1 MKKALKITGWIL
13 TGIVALFAFFVLWML
28 IVAVDHP
35 PSVDDKSALD
45 NERIRAAKDLYLVG
59 NNWLRKSESGL
70 WEMYVEG
77 DAFER
82 GVAFGKLTE
91 ELILYQEEAF
101 FDQIRELVPSDNYLR
116 FLKYFLAWFNRD
128 LDKSIPEEYRTEIY
142 GLSFSCSP
150 RFNFIGSGYQRQL
163 NYHAAHD
170 IGHALQNLRLVGCT
184 SFSVWNGASADTSLL
199 VARNFDFY
207 AGSRFAENKIVCF
220 YNPDKG
226 HKFMMISWA
235 GMTGVVSGMN
245 ETGLTVT
252 INASGSSIPLKASTP
267 VSIVAREILQYASS
281 VDEAFEIADRR
292 KMFVSESILIG
303 SAADGR
309 SSIIEKSPHKT
320 ALFSPPGNKV
330 VCANHFQGEAFSNDK
345 RNINT
350 ISGSDSRYR
359 FERMNELLGRDQAID
374 VADAVSI
381 LRDRLGPGDTDPGLG
396 NPMAINQLIAHH
408 SVVFKPDDRI
418 AWISTEPYQLGK
430 FVAYNLDSIFRLAP
444 GDILQN
450 HEIYEPDMTV
460 PEDTFLL
467 TREYAN
473 FIRHREMSRELADK
487 EREKQT
493 LPESFEET
501 YTSTN
506 PKLYSVW
513 SDLGDYW
520 FEMEEYTKA
529 YNYYQTALTR
539 EIPGNNVR
547 EKLEGLL
554 QESQKKSADGK

>member
-13 TGIVALFAFFVLWML
+13 AIMVAVFVFFALWMV

-35 PSVDDKSALD
+35 PAVDDKTAL
-45 NERIRAAKDLYLVG
+45 NAERVRAGENLYFVG

-77 DAFER
+77 DPFER
-82 GVAFGKLTE
+82 GVAFGKLAE

-101 FDQIRELVPSDNYLR
+101 FGQIRELVPSDNYLR

-128 LDKSIPEEYRTEIY
+128 LDKNIPEEYRIEIY

-150 RFNFIGSGYQRQL
+150 RFDFIGSGYQRQL

-207 AGSRFAENKIVCF
+207 AGNRFAENKIVCF
-220 YNPDKG
+220 YNPDQG

-245 ETGLTVT
+245 EKGLTVT
-252 INASGSSIPLKASTP
+252 INASGSPIPLKASTP
-267 VSIVAREILQYASS
+267 VSIVAREILQYASGIE
-281 VDEAFEIADRR
+281 EAFEIAGRR

-309 SSIIEKSPHKT
+309 SSIIEKSPRKNE
-320 ALFSPPGNKV
+320 LFSPDGDRI

-345 RNINT
+345 RNIKT

-359 FERMNELLGRDQAID
+359 FDRMNELLDRDQAID
-374 VADAVSI
+374 VEDAVAI
-381 LRDRLGPGDTDPGLG
+381 LRNRLGPGDTDPGMG
-396 NPMAINQLIAHH
+396 NPLAINQLIAHH
-408 SVVFKPDDRI
+408 SVVFKPEERT
-418 AWISTEPYQLGK
+418 AWVSTAPYQLGR
-430 FVAYNLDSIFRLAP
+430 FVAYDLDSIFSLTA
-444 GDILQN
+444 GDIIKN
-450 HEIYEPDMTV
+450 NEIHEPDLTV
-460 PEDTFLL
+460 AADTFLQ
-467 TREYAN
+467 TREYSD
-473 FIRHREMSRELADK
+473 FRRFREMSFELSQRKRERQA
-487 EREKQT
+487 
-493 LPESFEET
+493 LPQSFEKT
-501 YTSTN
+501 YTSIN
-506 PKLYSVW
+506 PSLYSAW
-513 SDLGDYW
+513 SDMADYW
-520 FEMEEYTKA
+520 FAMEEYGKA
-529 YNYYQTALTR
+529 YKYYQTALSR
-539 EIPGNNVR
+539 EIPGNNTR
-547 EKLEGLL
+547 EKLEDLSA
-554 QESQKKSADGK
+554 ESLKKSTDGK

>member
-13 TGIVALFAFFVLWML
+13 AIMVAVFVFFALWMV

-35 PSVDDKSALD
+35 PAVDDKTTLNA
-45 NERIRAAKDLYLVG
+45 ERVRAGENLYFVG

-77 DAFER
+77 DPFER
-82 GVAFGKLTE
+82 GVAFGKLAE

-101 FDQIRELVPSDNYLR
+101 FGQIRELVPSDNYLR

-128 LDKSIPEEYRTEIY
+128 LDKNIPEEYRIEIY

-150 RFNFIGSGYQRQL
+150 RFDFIGSGYQRQL

-207 AGSRFAENKIVCF
+207 AGNRFAENKIVCF
-220 YNPDKG
+220 YNPDQG

-245 ETGLTVT
+245 EKGLTVT
-252 INASGSSIPLKASTP
+252 INASGSPIPLKASTP
-267 VSIVAREILQYASS
+267 VSIVAREILQYASGIE
-281 VDEAFEIADRR
+281 EAFEIAGRR

-309 SSIIEKSPHKT
+309 SSIIEKSPRKNE
-320 ALFSPPGNKV
+320 LFSPDGDRI

-345 RNINT
+345 RNIKT

-359 FERMNELLGRDQAID
+359 FDRMNELLDRDQAID
-374 VADAVSI
+374 VEDAVAI
-381 LRDRLGPGDTDPGLG
+381 LRNRLGPGDTDPGMG
-396 NPMAINQLIAHH
+396 NPLAINQLIAHH
-408 SVVFKPDDRI
+408 SVVFKPEERT
-418 AWISTEPYQLGK
+418 AWVSTAPYQLGR
-430 FVAYNLDSIFRLAP
+430 FVAYDLDSIFSLTA
-444 GDILQN
+444 GDIIKN
-450 HEIYEPDMTV
+450 NEIHEPDLTV
-460 PEDTFLL
+460 AADTFLQ
-467 TREYAN
+467 TREYSD
-473 FIRHREMSRELADK
+473 FRRFREMSFELSQRKRERQA
-487 EREKQT
+487 
-493 LPESFEET
+493 LPQSFEKT
-501 YTSTN
+501 YTSIN
-506 PKLYSVW
+506 PSLYSAW
-513 SDLGDYW
+513 SDMADYW
-520 FEMEEYTKA
+520 FAMEEYGKA
-529 YNYYQTALTR
+529 YKYYQTALSR
-539 EIPGNNVR
+539 EIPGNNTR
-547 EKLEGLL
+547 EKLEDLSA
-554 QESQKKSADGK
+554 ESLKKSTDGK